1 MKYGLDFGTSN
12 SVISYNNG
20 NSVEVLPIEPT
31 SRAKEIMASLW
42 FFDYEDEFWSFGKN
56 AYEQYTETLGEGR
69 LIQSLKKYLSDPT
82 LKNTYV
88 YKKTVDFDEL
98 VMLFL
103 KEMKDK
109 ADQLTGEDVKNVTIG
124 KPVNFSDSGKNDI
137 ALQRI
142 EKGAQ
147 DAGFEKI
154 SFMFEPLAATY
165 SYKKRISEQ
174 ANIFTLDIGG
184 GTTDISIVRIS
195 TDDARDEVLTTQG
208 INVGGVDFDGRII
221 RHRLLKYFGDGL
233 TYNSTR
239 MGGGEF
245 PRALL
250 FPLTDRYKIFTL
262 VNSRKYLEDLQR
274 AFYGLIDPDDKI
286 KALEYLIH
294 QQVGL
299 ELFDA
304 VELAKIELSHRESAA
319 ISYHKGPV
327 NIEEQLSREDFNNY
341 ISDYTDKISNLIL
354 SSLAAAKLE
363 PGQIDKILLVGGS
376 SKIPVF
382 RNMITMFFPEAEIL
396 GVNEMTSI
404 AHGLGHTQ

>member
-20 NSVEVLPIEPT
+20 NTTEVLPIEPT
-31 SRAKEIMASLW
+31 NRTREIMASLW
-42 FFDYEDEFWSFGKN
+42 FFDYDDEFWSFGKS
-56 AYEQYTETLGEGR
+56 AYEQYKETLGEGR
-69 LIQSLKKYLSDPT
+69 LIQSLKKYLPDPT
-82 LKNTYV
+82 LRNTHV
-88 YKKTVDFDEL
+88 HKRTVEFDEL

-109 ADQLTGEDVKNVTIG
+109 ADQLTGENVTNVTIG
-124 KPVNFSDSGKNDI
+124 KPVNFTENGKNDL

-142 EKGAQ
+142 QKGAQ
-147 DAGFEKI
+147 NAGFENI

-165 SYKKRISEQ
+165 SFKDRISEE

-195 TDDARDEVLTTQG
+195 TNDARDEVLTTQG

-221 RHRLLKYFGDGL
+221 RRRLLQYFGDGL
-233 TYNSTR
+233 FYDSSK
-239 MGGGEF
+239 MDGGEF

-262 VNSRKYLEDLQR
+262 INSRKYLDDIKK
-274 AFYGLIDPDDKI
+274 ASYGLFDPSGKM
-286 KALEYLIH
+286 KALDYLIH

-304 VELAKIELSHRESAA
+304 VELAKIELSQAESAS
-319 ISYHKGPV
+319 ISYHNGPI
-327 NIEEQLSREDFNNY
+327 NIEERITRNDFDNY
-341 ISDYTDKISNLIL
+341 ISDYTERISDLIL
-354 SSLAAAKLE
+354 DSLNAAKLD
-363 PGQIDKILLVGGS
+363 PGQINKILLVGGS
-376 SKIPVF
+376 SRIPVF
-382 RNMITMFFPEAEIL
+382 KRMITDFFPNAEL
-396 GVNEMTSI
+396 LRVNEMTSI
-404 AHGLGHTQ
+404 AHGLGCNP

>member
-12 SVISYNNG
+12 SVISFNNG

-42 FFDYEDEFWSFGKN
+42 FFDYEDEFWSFGKS
-56 AYEQYTETLGEGR
+56 AYEQYSETLGEGR

-88 YKKTVDFDEL
+88 HKRTVDFDEL

-103 KEMKDK
+103 KEMKNK
-109 ADQLTGEDVKNVTIG
+109 ADQLTGENVKSVTIG

-147 DAGFEKI
+147 NAGFENI

-195 TDDARDEVLTTQG
+195 TDDSRDEVLTTQG

-221 RHRLLKYFGDGL
+221 RRRLLHYFGEGL
-233 TYNSTR
+233 TYDSTR
-239 MGGGEF
+239 MDGGEF

-262 VNSRKYLEDLQR
+262 VNSRKYLDDLQR
-274 AFYGLIDPDDKI
+274 SFYGLVDPDGKTV
-286 KALEYLIH
+286 ALEYLIH

-304 VELAKIELSHRESAA
+304 VELAKIELSHRKSAT
-319 ISYHKGPV
+319 ISYHNGPIT
-327 NIEEQLSREDFNNY
+327 IEEQISREDFSDY

-376 SKIPVF
+376 SKIPLF
-382 RNMITMFFPEAEIL
+382 RNMITMFFPETEIL
-396 GVNEMTSI
+396 GANEMTSI
-404 AHGLGHTQ
+404 AQGLGCTL

>member
-20 NSVEVLPIEPT
+20 NTVEVLPIEPT

-42 FFDYEDEFWSFGKN
+42 YFDYGDEFWSFGRS
-56 AYEQYTETLGEGR
+56 AYEQYKETLGEGR

-82 LKNTYV
+82 LRNTFV
-88 YKKTVDFDEL
+88 HKRTVEFDEL

-109 ADQLTGEDVKNVTIG
+109 ADQLTGENVKNVTIG
-124 KPVNFSDSGKNDI
+124 KPVNFIENGENDL

-142 EKGAQ
+142 EKGAKN
-147 DAGFEKI
+147 AGFENI

-165 SYKKRISEQ
+165 SFKQEISEE

-184 GTTDISIVRIS
+184 GTTDISIARIS

-208 INVGGVDFDGRII
+208 INIGGVDFDGRIV
-221 RHRLLKYFGDGL
+221 RHRLLQHFGDGL
-233 TYNSTR
+233 SYDSSK
-239 MGGGEF
+239 MDGGEF

-262 VNSRKYLEDLQR
+262 INSRKYLEDLNR
-274 AFYGLIDPDDKI
+274 ASYGLIDPDGKVN
-286 KALEYLIH
+286 ALDYLIH

-304 VELAKIELSHRESAA
+304 VELAKIELSHSESAA
-319 ISYHKGPV
+319 ISYHKGPIQ
-327 NIEEQLSREDFNNY
+327 IEEQLTRKDFDNY
-341 ISDYTDKISNLIL
+341 ISDYTDKISDLIL
-354 SSLAAAKLE
+354 SSLNAANLE
-363 PGQIDKILLVGGS
+363 PGQITKIMLVGGS
-376 SKIPVF
+376 SKIPAF

-396 GVNEMTSI
+396 TANEMTSI
-404 AHGLGHTQ
+404 AQGLGCSL